1 MLKSSIFLLKAMKT
15 ILVGLGQAAVRERV
29 RNNISDVD
37 RERVNKFRRDSAAFS
52 SSLINKYTHQK
63 KVLELL
69 SQGLVTDEFAGA
81 TLATIA
87 KADEVPECQRL
98 VDECGQVE
106 TILHKA
112 GEFTLWRF
120 IKEHKWAFVVLLLGV
135 VLVAVPGAQFA
146 FLIPQ
151 GMEIA
156 LATVGG
162 LGVGTATAAATAL
175 SISHKSEKQASIETY
190 EAVKARLRSI
200 QDVLQELQ
208 GLLLDHDSVLNAAQD
223 RGNRV
228 KELLAQLLHT
238 CNDILK
244 HAKELQTAVSHIEEI
259 PEPEGCILS

>member
-1 MLKSSIFLLKAMKT
+1 MI
-15 ILVGLGQAAVRERV
+15 Q
-29 RNNISDVD
+29 
-37 RERVNKFRRDSAAFS
+37 VNKFRRDSAAFS

-81 TLATIA
+81 TLATVGFC
-87 KADEVPECQRL
+87 DLVPECQRL

-135 VLVAVPGAQFA
+135 VLVAVPGAQF
-146 FLIPQ
+146 FLIPE

-200 QDVLQELQ
+200 QGVLQELQ
-208 GLLLDHDSVLNAAQD
+208 VC
-223 RGNRV
+223 V
-228 KELLAQLLHT
+228 
-238 CNDILK
+238 
-244 HAKELQTAVSHIEEI
+244 
-259 PEPEGCILS
+259 

>member
-1 MLKSSIFLLKAMKT
+1 MI
-15 ILVGLGQAAVRERV
+15 Q
-29 RNNISDVD
+29 
-37 RERVNKFRRDSAAFS
+37 VNKFRRDSAAFS

-135 VLVAVPGAQFA
+135 VLVAVPGAQF
-146 FLIPQ
+146 FLIPE
-151 GMEIA
+151 GMEV
-156 LATVGG
+156 LVTS
-162 LGVGTATAAATAL
+162 TAL
-175 SISHKSEKQASIETY
+175 LNLAY
-190 EAVKARLRSI
+190 FVFF
-200 QDVLQELQ
+200 
-208 GLLLDHDSVLNAAQD
+208 LDRPCHCWRTW
-223 RGNRV
+223 RGNRHSCCYGTLNFPQV
-228 KELLAQLLHT
+228 REAGIHR
-238 CNDILK
+238 D
-244 HAKELQTAVSHIEEI
+244 V
-259 PEPEGCILS
+259 